1 VTAGIFI
8 IGLLFIL
15 MQPAMTI
22 LRRNANREILTQTR
36 ALEPGVD
43 IAAIWRTIHGE
54 PAHVAAAVISQLPTS
69 TAVAVLDMYPEQ
81 ERREITE
88 RLARPIAPVL
98 VDIVK
103 VPTNA

>member
-1 VTAGIFI
+1 
-8 IGLLFIL
+8 
-15 MQPAMTI
+15 M
-22 LRRNANREILTQTR
+22 
-36 ALEPGVD
+36 D

-54 PAHVAAAVISQLPTS
+54 PPHVAAAVISQLPTS
-69 TAVAVLDMYPEQ
+69 IAVAVLDMYPEQ

-103 VPTNA
+103 VPTHA